1 MHAIATAIRQLTHR
15 SMARGIA
22 IGLGTKHNPTLM
34 TRLGGIAASA
44 RRPQLLTQAQSD
56 ARMGRD
62 LRTLQGI
69 SMQMG
74 AQGYV
79 TPGHMWA
86 LRHVRRAIQEL
97 HTALSN
103 R

>member
-1 MHAIATAIRQLTHR
+1 MHAIAMAIRQLTHR
-15 SMARGIA
+15 SIARSIGFGLGTRNNAALMARHRGIA
-22 IGLGTKHNPTLM
+22 AG
-34 TRLGGIAASA
+34 A
-44 RRPQLLTQAQSD
+44 RQPQLLTQAQSD

-74 AQGYV
+74 AHGYS
-79 TPGHMWA
+79 TPGHARA
-86 LRHVRRAIQEL
+86 LAHLRRAMQEL
-97 HTALSN
+97 HTALSI